1 MKRPRGTLDPRAV
14 PPAEDPER
22 RLLTRKEAARAQ
34 RRALYQRAKE
44 QRATDPR
51 YLAMKE
57 AAKEQRRAAYQQAKE
72 RKQAAATAA
81 KVKRKAEGACVRGE
95 GHAASD
101 PELEKAIAWLAKGSS
116 AQN

>member
-1 MKRPRGTLDPRAV
+1 MKRPAGALDPRAV
-14 PPAEDPER
+14 PPADDPER
-22 RLLTRKEAARAQ
+22 RVLTRKEAARAQ

-57 AAKEQRRAAYQQAKE
+57 AAKEQRRAANQRARE
-72 RKQAAATAA
+72 RKKAAATAEKA
-81 KVKRKAEGACVRGE
+81 KRKAEGACVRDE
-95 GHAASD
+95 GRARGD

-116 AQN
+116 ALN

>member
-1 MKRPRGTLDPRAV
+1 MKRTAGSLDPRDV
-14 PPAEDPER
+14 LPADDSER
-22 RLLTRKEAARAQ
+22 QLLTRKEAARAQ
-34 RRALYQRAKE
+34 RRALYRRAKE

-72 RKQAAATAA
+72 RKQAAATAEKA
-81 KVKRKAEGACVRGE
+81 KRKADGARVRGE
-95 GHAASD
+95 GHARSD
-101 PELEKAIAWLAKGSS
+101 PEIEKAIAWLAKGSS